1 MYAHSN
7 RLTLKFKAEQ
17 ASCSH
22 PRVHHPKKRLHKK
35 FQQKS
40 LPSTL
45 CSLKFASCEKH
56 MKKMKKKTEKQ
67 KKRCVILE
75 LPHGTPADFN

>member
-17 ASCSH
+17 ASCRH
-22 PRVHHPKKRLHKK
+22 PRGHHEKKRLDKK
-35 FQQKS
+35 FQQKL

-56 MKKMKKKTEKQ
+56 MKGWKK

-75 LPHGTPADFN
+75 VASWQSADFN

>member
-17 ASCSH
+17 ASCSY

-35 FQQKS
+35 FQQKL

-56 MKKMKKKTEKQ
+56 MKKMKKKQ
-67 KKRCVILE
+67 KNKKEVCD
-75 LPHGTPADFN
+75 T